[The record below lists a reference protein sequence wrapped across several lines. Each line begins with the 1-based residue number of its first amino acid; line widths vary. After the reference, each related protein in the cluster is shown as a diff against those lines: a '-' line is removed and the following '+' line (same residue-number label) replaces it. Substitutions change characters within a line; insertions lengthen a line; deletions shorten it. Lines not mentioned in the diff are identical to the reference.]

1 MKHLRKRDLSKELL
15 VEQALKLSPSERF
28 QYALGLAEWALQANP
43 DLIKNRTY
51 LLARHE
57 RPMKH
62 RG

>member
-1 MKHLRKRDLSKELL
+1 MKRPRTRDPSKELL
-15 VEQALKLSPSERF
+15 VDQALKLSPSERF

-43 DLIKNRTY
+43 DLIKNRMS

-57 RPMKH
+57 RPTKH